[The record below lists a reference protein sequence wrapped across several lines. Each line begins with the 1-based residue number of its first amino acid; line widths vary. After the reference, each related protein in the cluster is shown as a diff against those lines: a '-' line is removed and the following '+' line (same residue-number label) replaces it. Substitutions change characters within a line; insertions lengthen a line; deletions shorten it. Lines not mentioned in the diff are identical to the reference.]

1 MFVSLLYS
9 IVIVKLT
16 SLIGIFENV
25 EDEDDGNDDVRKEYM
40 LYQYIVEL
48 QPIYMLG
55 KNIS

>member
-1 MFVSLLYS
+1 M

>member
-16 SLIGIFENV
+16 SLIGICEN
-25 EDEDDGNDDVRKEYM
+25 EDDGNDDVRKEYM

>member
-25 EDEDDGNDDVRKEYM
+25 EDEDDGNDNDDDGNDDIRKK
-40 LYQYIVEL
+40 
-48 QPIYMLG
+48 IYVIPSG
-55 KNIS
+55 PS

>member
-25 EDEDDGNDDVRKEYM
+25 EDEDDGNDDIRKK
-40 LYQYIVEL
+40 
-48 QPIYMLG
+48 IYVVPSG
-55 KNIS
+55 PS